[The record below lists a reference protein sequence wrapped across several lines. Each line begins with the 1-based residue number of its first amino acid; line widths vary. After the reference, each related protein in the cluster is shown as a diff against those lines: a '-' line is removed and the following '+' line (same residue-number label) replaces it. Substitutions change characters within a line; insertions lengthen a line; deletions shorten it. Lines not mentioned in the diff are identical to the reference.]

1 MKILVACFSLTG
13 KTELIAKKLA
23 KSLGADYVSLEPVK
37 WKSKFAAYTVG
48 LLLAQRRRAVEILP
62 LEDVDV
68 DSYDCVVVSGPVWG
82 GAPAPVLNGFIRQYQ
97 LEGKQTYGLLSCGL
111 EGKSASKLLR
121 AELEAAGTRC
131 RSVITVKAENETLEA
146 LEKGKIEFLMRE
158 NGKIILQVSEKHRRK
173 KNLTEN
179 QVQEMRELIEASETD
194 DSVKKS
200 ASAPEKEN
208 VSPEG
213 QTEEKTD
220 NPKTQAAEG
229 DGAHGD
235 EPRTEEP
242 AQPAPAGKKAEKG
255 PSKTEEPP
263 VPAEKQAAEGDGAHG
278 DEPPSPG
285 RRSRLSPRPPGK
297 RRKRDRLKQKNLPPR
312 RRSRPPKE
320 TAPMGTSPGQRS
332 RPGPR
337 PPGKRRKGD
346 RLKQKNLP
354 SRRRS
359 RPPKE
364 TAPMGMSPG
373 RRSRLSPR
381 LPGKRRKG
389 DRLKQKNLPSRR
401 RSRPPKETAPM
412 GMSPGR
418 GSRLSPRPPERRQA
432 GGLRKESSRKPAQ
445 CRKK

>member
-173 KNLTEN
+173 KT
-179 QVQEMRELIEASETD
+179 
-194 DSVKKS
+194 
-200 ASAPEKEN
+200 
-208 VSPEG
+208 
-213 QTEEKTD
+213 
-220 NPKTQAAEG
+220 
-229 DGAHGD
+229 
-235 EPRTEEP
+235 
-242 AQPAPAGKKAEKG
+242 
-255 PSKTEEPP
+255 
-263 VPAEKQAAEGDGAHG
+263 
-278 DEPPSPG
+278 
-285 RRSRLSPRPPGK
+285 
-297 RRKRDRLKQKNLPPR
+297 
-312 RRSRPPKE
+312 
-320 TAPMGTSPGQRS
+320 
-332 RPGPR
+332 
-337 PPGKRRKGD
+337 
-346 RLKQKNLP
+346 
-354 SRRRS
+354 
-359 RPPKE
+359 
-364 TAPMGMSPG
+364 
-373 RRSRLSPR
+373 
-381 LPGKRRKG
+381 
-389 DRLKQKNLPSRR
+389 
-401 RSRPPKETAPM
+401 
-412 GMSPGR
+412 
-418 GSRLSPRPPERRQA
+418 
-432 GGLRKESSRKPAQ
+432 
-445 CRKK
+445 

>member
-1 MKILVACFSLTG
+1 M
-13 KTELIAKKLA
+13 
-23 KSLGADYVSLEPVK
+23 
-37 WKSKFAAYTVG
+37 
-48 LLLAQRRRAVEILP
+48 
-62 LEDVDV
+62 

-220 NPKTQAAEG
+220 NPKTQAAEAAGAHGDERPDGGTGPARARREGRKGDRSETEEPSVPAEKQAAEG

-242 AQPAPAGKKAEKG
+242 AQPAPAGGGKGPSKTEEPSAPAEKQAAEGDGAHGDAARTEEPSRPAPAGKKAEKG

-278 DEPPSPG
+278 DQPRTGEPVQPAPAGEKAGG
-285 RRSRLSPRPPGK
+285 RAPEGEQQEAGAMPKKIRKG
-297 RRKRDRLKQKNLPPR
+297 RKRNEKQ
-312 RRSRPPKE
+312 
-320 TAPMGTSPGQRS
+320 
-332 RPGPR
+332 
-337 PPGKRRKGD
+337 
-346 RLKQKNLP
+346 P
-354 SRRRS
+354 SS
-359 RPPKE
+359 
-364 TAPMGMSPG
+364 
-373 RRSRLSPR
+373 
-381 LPGKRRKG
+381 
-389 DRLKQKNLPSRR
+389 DD
-401 RSRPPKETAPM
+401 
-412 GMSPGR
+412 
-418 GSRLSPRPPERRQA
+418 
-432 GGLRKESSRKPAQ
+432 
-445 CRKK
+445 

>member
-97 LEGKQTYGLLSCGL
+97 LEGK
-111 EGKSASKLLR
+111 SASKLLR

-131 RSVITVKAENETLEA
+131 RSIITVKAENETLEA

-220 NPKTQAAEG
+220 NPKTQAAEAAGAHGDEPRTEEPSPPAPAGKKAEREPSKTEEPPASAEKQAAEGDGTHGDEPRTEEPAQPAPAGKKAERGPSKTEEPSAPAEKQAAEG

-242 AQPAPAGKKAEKG
+242 AQPAPAGEKAGGRAPEGEQQEAGAMPKKIRKG
-255 PSKTEEPP
+255 RNRN
-263 VPAEKQAAEGDGAHG
+263 EKQ
-278 DEPPSPG
+278 PS
-285 RRSRLSPRPPGK
+285 S
-297 RRKRDRLKQKNLPPR
+297 D
-312 RRSRPPKE
+312 
-320 TAPMGTSPGQRS
+320 
-332 RPGPR
+332 
-337 PPGKRRKGD
+337 D
-346 RLKQKNLP
+346 
-354 SRRRS
+354 
-359 RPPKE
+359 
-364 TAPMGMSPG
+364 
-373 RRSRLSPR
+373 
-381 LPGKRRKG
+381 
-389 DRLKQKNLPSRR
+389 
-401 RSRPPKETAPM
+401 
-412 GMSPGR
+412 
-418 GSRLSPRPPERRQA
+418 
-432 GGLRKESSRKPAQ
+432 
-445 CRKK
+445 

>member
-97 LEGKQTYGLLSCGL
+97 L

-220 NPKTQAAEG
+220 NPKTQAAEAAGAHGDEPRTEEPSRPAPAGKKAERGPSKTEEPPAPAEKQAAEGDGAHGDEPRTEEPSRPAPAGKKAERGPSKTEEPSAPAEKQAAEG

-242 AQPAPAGKKAEKG
+242 AQPAPAGEKAGGRAPEGEQQEAGAMPKKIRKG
-255 PSKTEEPP
+255 RNRN
-263 VPAEKQAAEGDGAHG
+263 EKQ
-278 DEPPSPG
+278 PS
-285 RRSRLSPRPPGK
+285 S
-297 RRKRDRLKQKNLPPR
+297 D
-312 RRSRPPKE
+312 
-320 TAPMGTSPGQRS
+320 
-332 RPGPR
+332 
-337 PPGKRRKGD
+337 D
-346 RLKQKNLP
+346 
-354 SRRRS
+354 
-359 RPPKE
+359 
-364 TAPMGMSPG
+364 
-373 RRSRLSPR
+373 
-381 LPGKRRKG
+381 
-389 DRLKQKNLPSRR
+389 
-401 RSRPPKETAPM
+401 
-412 GMSPGR
+412 
-418 GSRLSPRPPERRQA
+418 
-432 GGLRKESSRKPAQ
+432 
-445 CRKK
+445 

>member
-179 QVQEMRELIEASETD
+179 QVQEMRELIEVSKTD

-220 NPKTQAAEG
+220 NPKTQAAEAAGAHGDEPRTEEPSQPAPAGKKAEREPSKTEEPPASAEKQAAEGDGTHGDEPRTEEPAQPAPAGKKAERGPSKTEEPPAPAEKQAAEG

-242 AQPAPAGKKAEKG
+242 AQPAPAGEKAGGRAPEGEQQEAGAMPKKIRKG
-255 PSKTEEPP
+255 RNRN
-263 VPAEKQAAEGDGAHG
+263 EKQ
-278 DEPPSPG
+278 PS
-285 RRSRLSPRPPGK
+285 S
-297 RRKRDRLKQKNLPPR
+297 D
-312 RRSRPPKE
+312 
-320 TAPMGTSPGQRS
+320 
-332 RPGPR
+332 
-337 PPGKRRKGD
+337 D
-346 RLKQKNLP
+346 
-354 SRRRS
+354 
-359 RPPKE
+359 
-364 TAPMGMSPG
+364 
-373 RRSRLSPR
+373 
-381 LPGKRRKG
+381 
-389 DRLKQKNLPSRR
+389 
-401 RSRPPKETAPM
+401 
-412 GMSPGR
+412 
-418 GSRLSPRPPERRQA
+418 
-432 GGLRKESSRKPAQ
+432 
-445 CRKK
+445 

>member
-1 MKILVACFSLTG
+1 MGPIMV
-13 KTELIAKKLA
+13 
-23 KSLGADYVSLEPVK
+23 LEPVK

-48 LLLAQRRRAVEILP
+48 LVLAQRRWAVEILP

-220 NPKTQAAEG
+220 NPKTQDAEG
-229 DGAHGD
+229 DGAHG
-235 EPRTEEP
+235 
-242 AQPAPAGKKAEKG
+242 
-255 PSKTEEPP
+255 
-263 VPAEKQAAEGDGAHG
+263 V
-278 DEPPSPG
+278 SPG
-285 RRSRLSPRPPGK
+285 RGSRLSPRPPGK
-297 RRKRDRLKQKNLPPR
+297 RRKRDRLKQKNLP
-312 RRSRPPKE
+312 
-320 TAPMGTSPGQRS
+320 
-332 RPGPR
+332 
-337 PPGKRRKGD
+337 
-346 RLKQKNLP
+346 
-354 SRRRS
+354 
-359 RPPKE
+359 
-364 TAPMGMSPG
+364 
-373 RRSRLSPR
+373 
-381 LPGKRRKG
+381 
-389 DRLKQKNLPSRR
+389 
-401 RSRPPKETAPM
+401 
-412 GMSPGR
+412 
-418 GSRLSPRPPERRQA
+418 
-432 GGLRKESSRKPAQ
+432 
-445 CRKK
+445 

>member
-97 LEGKQTYGLLSCGL
+97 L

-242 AQPAPAGKKAEKG
+242 AQPAPAGEKAGGRAPEGEQQEAGAMPKKIRKG
-255 PSKTEEPP
+255 RKRN
-263 VPAEKQAAEGDGAHG
+263 EKQ
-278 DEPPSPG
+278 PS
-285 RRSRLSPRPPGK
+285 S
-297 RRKRDRLKQKNLPPR
+297 D
-312 RRSRPPKE
+312 
-320 TAPMGTSPGQRS
+320 
-332 RPGPR
+332 
-337 PPGKRRKGD
+337 D
-346 RLKQKNLP
+346 
-354 SRRRS
+354 
-359 RPPKE
+359 
-364 TAPMGMSPG
+364 
-373 RRSRLSPR
+373 
-381 LPGKRRKG
+381 
-389 DRLKQKNLPSRR
+389 
-401 RSRPPKETAPM
+401 
-412 GMSPGR
+412 
-418 GSRLSPRPPERRQA
+418 
-432 GGLRKESSRKPAQ
+432 
-445 CRKK
+445 

>member
-220 NPKTQAAEG
+220 NPKKAERGPSKTEEPSVPAEKQAAEG

-242 AQPAPAGKKAEKG
+242 SRPAPAGKKAEKG

-278 DEPPSPG
+278 DEPRTGEPAQPAPAGEKAGG
-285 RRSRLSPRPPGK
+285 RAPEGEQQEAGAMPKKIRKG
-297 RRKRDRLKQKNLPPR
+297 RKRNEKQ
-312 RRSRPPKE
+312 
-320 TAPMGTSPGQRS
+320 
-332 RPGPR
+332 
-337 PPGKRRKGD
+337 
-346 RLKQKNLP
+346 P
-354 SRRRS
+354 SS
-359 RPPKE
+359 
-364 TAPMGMSPG
+364 
-373 RRSRLSPR
+373 
-381 LPGKRRKG
+381 
-389 DRLKQKNLPSRR
+389 DD
-401 RSRPPKETAPM
+401 
-412 GMSPGR
+412 
-418 GSRLSPRPPERRQA
+418 
-432 GGLRKESSRKPAQ
+432 
-445 CRKK
+445 

>member
-1 MKILVACFSLTG
+1 M
-13 KTELIAKKLA
+13 
-23 KSLGADYVSLEPVK
+23 
-37 WKSKFAAYTVG
+37 
-48 LLLAQRRRAVEILP
+48 
-62 LEDVDV
+62 
-68 DSYDCVVVSGPVWG
+68 
-82 GAPAPVLNGFIRQYQ
+82 
-97 LEGKQTYGLLSCGL
+97 
-111 EGKSASKLLR
+111 
-121 AELEAAGTRC
+121 
-131 RSVITVKAENETLEA
+131 KAENETLEA

-278 DEPPSPG
+278 DEPRTGEPAQPARAGEKAGG
-285 RRSRLSPRPPGK
+285 RAPEGEQQEAGAMPKKIRKG
-297 RRKRDRLKQKNLPPR
+297 RKRNEKQ
-312 RRSRPPKE
+312 
-320 TAPMGTSPGQRS
+320 
-332 RPGPR
+332 
-337 PPGKRRKGD
+337 
-346 RLKQKNLP
+346 P
-354 SRRRS
+354 SS
-359 RPPKE
+359 
-364 TAPMGMSPG
+364 
-373 RRSRLSPR
+373 
-381 LPGKRRKG
+381 
-389 DRLKQKNLPSRR
+389 DD
-401 RSRPPKETAPM
+401 
-412 GMSPGR
+412 
-418 GSRLSPRPPERRQA
+418 
-432 GGLRKESSRKPAQ
+432 
-445 CRKK
+445 

>member
-48 LLLAQRRRAVEILP
+48 LLLAQRRWAVEILP

-220 NPKTQAAEG
+220 NPKTQDAEG

-235 EPRTEEP
+235 EPRTGEP
-242 AQPAPAGKKAEKG
+242 AQPSPAGKKAEKG

-278 DEPPSPG
+278 DEPRTEEP
-285 RRSRLSPRPPGK
+285 
-297 RRKRDRLKQKNLPPR
+297 
-312 RRSRPPKE
+312 SRP
-320 TAPMGTSPGQRS
+320 APA
-332 RPGPR
+332 
-337 PPGKRRKGD
+337 GKKAERD

-381 LPGKRRKG
+381 
-389 DRLKQKNLPSRR
+389 
-401 RSRPPKETAPM
+401 
-412 GMSPGR
+412 
-418 GSRLSPRPPERRQA
+418 PPERRQA

>member
-220 NPKTQAAEG
+220 NPKTQDAEGDGAHGDEPRTGEPAQPSPAGKKAEKGPSKTEEPPVPAEKQAAEG

-242 AQPAPAGKKAEKG
+242 SRPAPAGKKAEKG

-278 DEPPSPG
+278 DEPRTEEPAQPAPAGEKAGG
-285 RRSRLSPRPPGK
+285 RAPEGEQQEAGAMPKKIRKG
-297 RRKRDRLKQKNLPPR
+297 RKRNEKQ
-312 RRSRPPKE
+312 
-320 TAPMGTSPGQRS
+320 
-332 RPGPR
+332 
-337 PPGKRRKGD
+337 
-346 RLKQKNLP
+346 P
-354 SRRRS
+354 SS
-359 RPPKE
+359 
-364 TAPMGMSPG
+364 
-373 RRSRLSPR
+373 
-381 LPGKRRKG
+381 
-389 DRLKQKNLPSRR
+389 DD
-401 RSRPPKETAPM
+401 
-412 GMSPGR
+412 
-418 GSRLSPRPPERRQA
+418 
-432 GGLRKESSRKPAQ
+432 
-445 CRKK
+445 

>member
-200 ASAPEKEN
+200 ASALEKEN

-213 QTEEKTD
+213 QSKEKTD
-220 NPKTQAAEG
+220 NPKTQAAEAA
-229 DGAHGD
+229 GAHGD

-242 AQPAPAGKKAEKG
+242 AQPAPAGKK
-255 PSKTEEPP
+255 
-263 VPAEKQAAEGDGAHG
+263 VEKQAAEGDGAHG
-278 DEPPSPG
+278 DEPRTGEPAQPAPAGEKAGG
-285 RRSRLSPRPPGK
+285 RAPEGEQQEAGAMPKKIRKG
-297 RRKRDRLKQKNLPPR
+297 RKRNEKQ
-312 RRSRPPKE
+312 
-320 TAPMGTSPGQRS
+320 
-332 RPGPR
+332 
-337 PPGKRRKGD
+337 
-346 RLKQKNLP
+346 P
-354 SRRRS
+354 SS
-359 RPPKE
+359 
-364 TAPMGMSPG
+364 
-373 RRSRLSPR
+373 
-381 LPGKRRKG
+381 
-389 DRLKQKNLPSRR
+389 DD
-401 RSRPPKETAPM
+401 
-412 GMSPGR
+412 
-418 GSRLSPRPPERRQA
+418 
-432 GGLRKESSRKPAQ
+432 
-445 CRKK
+445 

>member
-200 ASAPEKEN
+200 ASALEKEN

-213 QTEEKTD
+213 QSKEKTD
-220 NPKTQAAEG
+220 NPKTQAAEAAGAHGDEPRTEEPAQPAPAGKKVEKQAAEG

-242 AQPAPAGKKAEKG
+242 SRPAPAGKKAEKG

-278 DEPPSPG
+278 DEPRTGEPAQPAPAGEKAGG
-285 RRSRLSPRPPGK
+285 RAPEGEQQEAGAMPKKIRKG
-297 RRKRDRLKQKNLPPR
+297 RKRNEKQ
-312 RRSRPPKE
+312 
-320 TAPMGTSPGQRS
+320 
-332 RPGPR
+332 
-337 PPGKRRKGD
+337 
-346 RLKQKNLP
+346 P
-354 SRRRS
+354 SS
-359 RPPKE
+359 
-364 TAPMGMSPG
+364 
-373 RRSRLSPR
+373 
-381 LPGKRRKG
+381 
-389 DRLKQKNLPSRR
+389 DD
-401 RSRPPKETAPM
+401 
-412 GMSPGR
+412 
-418 GSRLSPRPPERRQA
+418 
-432 GGLRKESSRKPAQ
+432 
-445 CRKK
+445 

>member
-220 NPKTQAAEG
+220 NPKTQAAEAA
-229 DGAHGD
+229 GAHGD

-242 AQPAPAGKKAEKG
+242 SQPAPAGKKAERG
-255 PSKTEEPP
+255 PSKTEEPS
-263 VPAEKQAAEGDGAHG
+263 VPAPMGT
-278 DEPPSPG
+278 SPG

-297 RRKRDRLKQKNLPPR
+297 RRKGNRLKQKNLPPR

-320 TAPMGTSPGQRS
+320 TAPMGTSPGRRS
-332 RPGPR
+332 RLSPR

-354 SRRRS
+354 PRRRS

-373 RRSRLSPR
+373 RRSRF
-381 LPGKRRKG
+381 
-389 DRLKQKNLPSRR
+389 
-401 RSRPPKETAPM
+401 
-412 GMSPGR
+412 
-418 GSRLSPRPPERRQA
+418 SPRPPERRQA

>member
-82 GAPAPVLNGFIRQYQ
+82 GAPRRAQRFIRQYQ

-242 AQPAPAGKKAEKG
+242 AQPAP
-255 PSKTEEPP
+255 
-263 VPAEKQAAEGDGAHG
+263 
-278 DEPPSPG
+278 
-285 RRSRLSPRPPGK
+285 
-297 RRKRDRLKQKNLPPR
+297 
-312 RRSRPPKE
+312 
-320 TAPMGTSPGQRS
+320 
-332 RPGPR
+332 
-337 PPGKRRKGD
+337 
-346 RLKQKNLP
+346 
-354 SRRRS
+354 
-359 RPPKE
+359 
-364 TAPMGMSPG
+364 
-373 RRSRLSPR
+373 
-381 LPGKRRKG
+381 
-389 DRLKQKNLPSRR
+389 
-401 RSRPPKETAPM
+401 
-412 GMSPGR
+412 
-418 GSRLSPRPPERRQA
+418 PERRQA